1 MGTRR
6 NLTSSAALIAAL
18 ALTAAACSG
27 DDDNNPSADD
37 TTAAT
42 GAEPDTETTVAGEA
56 ATGAPFTIGVV
67 NIEGAPTFDFP
78 EFTDGFDSAAKHVN
92 ERLGGAGGRPI
103 EIEECTA
110 QGTPES
116 SQQCAQELA
125 SKDVELVLVGLDIF
139 TDYATFAAAGIPVV
153 GSIPI
158 LPNDYSAEA
167 VYLTG
172 GNLGVMTAITA
183 IAKNELGAEK
193 VGIVSSDNPAGNA
206 GSDILEDALTAAG
219 IDYNIVKGGDN
230 ETDAGYQGL
239 MRQANEGDPDALISL
254 YAGPGCI
261 GTIRAR
267 TALGIDTPVIS
278 TGLCRNKDV
287 IDVVGDEAV
296 GWIFATGDDSGE
308 QFDVM
313 TQAIAD
319 FKGIEPDEVNTGGFT
334 VIGFLQ
340 LMTMFEAANDVAE
353 ANGADALTGL
363 AVYEEMKNST
373 DRKLWPGTQPY
384 ECGQEPDYPSICT
397 FGIQFSEYLPGGEL
411 ELLADGEF
419 VDGKEYLP

>member
-1 MGTRR
+1 VSNQSRWITA
-6 NLTSSAALIAAL
+6 TALFT
-18 ALTAAACSG
+18 ALTLTGAACSG
-27 DDDNNPSADD
+27 DDDETG

-42 GAEPDTETTVAGEA
+42 TAVEPGTDTTVAGVV
-56 ATGAPFTIGVV
+56 ATGEPFTIGVV

-78 EFTDGFDSAAKHVN
+78 EFTDGFDAAAKYVN
-92 ERLGGAGGRPI
+92 EQLGGAGGRPI
-103 EIEECTA
+103 VIEECIA

-125 SKDVELVLVGLDIF
+125 EKDVELVLVGLDIF
-139 TDYATFAAAGIPVV
+139 TDYATYEAASIPVI

-158 LPNDYSAEA
+158 LPPDYAAEA
-167 VYLTG
+167 WYLTG

-183 IAKNELGAEK
+183 VADRELGAKK
-193 VGIVSSDNPAGNA
+193 VGILSSDNPAGNA
-206 GSDILEDALTAAG
+206 GSDILEDALTKAG
-219 IDYNIVKGGDN
+219 IEYTIVKGGDN

-239 MRQANEGDPDALISL
+239 MRQANEGDPDVLISL
-254 YAGPGCI
+254 YAGPGCV

-267 TALGIDTPVIS
+267 TALGIDTPVLS

-296 GWIFATGDDSGE
+296 DWIFATGDDSGE
-308 QFDVM
+308 LFDVM
-313 TQAIAD
+313 TRAIAD

-340 LMTMFEAANDVAE
+340 MMTMYEAANDIAA
-353 ANGADALTGL
+353 ANGAEALTGA
-363 AVYEEMKNST
+363 AVYDEMKNST
-373 DRKLWPGTQPY
+373 NRTLWGGGQPY
-384 ECGQEPDYPSICT
+384 DCGQEPDYPSICT
-397 FGIQFSEYLPGGEL
+397 FGIQFSRFLPGGEL

-419 VDGKEYLP
+419 IDGREYLP

>member
-1 MGTRR
+1 MR
-6 NLTSSAALIAAL
+6 NHSKWITATALGAAL

-27 DDDNNPSADD
+27 DDDDATTD
-37 TTAAT
+37 TTEAT
-42 GAEPDTETTVAGEA
+42 ADEPDTETTVAGEA
-56 ATGAPFTIGVV
+56 ATGEPFTIGVV
-67 NIEGAPTFDFP
+67 NIEGSPTFDFP
-78 EFTDGFDSAAKHVN
+78 EFTDGFDSAAQYVN
-92 ERLGGAGGRPI
+92 EQLGGAGGRPI
-103 EIEECTA
+103 VIEECIA

-125 SKDVELVLVGLDIF
+125 EKDVELVLVGLDIF
-139 TDYATFAAAGIPVV
+139 TDYATYAAAGIPVV

-158 LPNDYSAEA
+158 LAPDYAAEA
-167 VYLTG
+167 VYITG

-183 IAKNELGAEK
+183 VAKDELGATK
-193 VGIVSSDNPAGNA
+193 VGILSSDNAAGNA
-206 GSDILEDALTAAG
+206 GSDILEEALTTAG
-219 IDYNIVKGGDN
+219 IEYTIVKGGDN

-254 YAGPGCI
+254 YAGPGCV

-296 GWIFATGDDSGE
+296 GWIFATGDDSGD
-308 QFDVM
+308 QFDVI

-319 FKGIEPDEVNTGGFT
+319 FKGIEPDEVNTGGFS

-340 LMTMFEAANDVAE
+340 LMTMYEAANDLAE
-353 ANGADALTGL
+353 ADGADALTGA
-363 AVYEEMKNST
+363 AVYDEMKNST
-373 DRKLWPGTQPY
+373 DRTLWGGGQPY
-384 ECGQEPDYPSICT
+384 DCGQEPAYPSVCT

-419 VDGKEYLP
+419 IDGREYLP